1 MRTKTKTNDDDD
13 DDDDDSI
20 IRDELH
26 ALQSIFDLLD
36 IDDANSNSNI
46 KKKKNKPI
54 MDVNKRRTL
63 GFRLTKL
70 QQQANK

>member
-1 MRTKTKTNDDDD
+1 MRTKTKTND

-46 KKKKNKPI
+46 KKKKKKNKPI

>member
-1 MRTKTKTNDDDD
+1 MRTKTKTNDDD

-46 KKKKNKPI
+46 KKKNKNKPI

>member
-1 MRTKTKTNDDDD
+1 MRTKTKTN

-46 KKKKNKPI
+46 KKKKKNKPI
-54 MDVNKRRTL
+54 MDVNK
-63 GFRLTKL
+63 
-70 QQQANK
+70 